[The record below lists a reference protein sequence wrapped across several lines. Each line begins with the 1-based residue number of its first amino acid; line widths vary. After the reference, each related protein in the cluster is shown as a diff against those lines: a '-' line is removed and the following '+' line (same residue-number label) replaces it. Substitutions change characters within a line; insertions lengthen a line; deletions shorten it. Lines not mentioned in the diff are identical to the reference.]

1 MTQCPSTYEEAM
13 ISKDS
18 KEWNIAIKNKIKNMY
33 DKNVMMVVNIKDI
46 PKNTNIIDTRWV
58 LVIKNNNTKK
68 ARLVVKGCQQKEGE
82 YFISTYSPTAH
93 SDSLR
98 ITIVIAS
105 INTWNL
111 KQLNIKSSIFKC

>member
-18 KEWNIAIKNKIKNMY
+18 KEWNIAIKNEIKNMY

-58 LVIKNNNTKK
+58 LAKK
-68 ARLVVKGCQQKEGE
+68 M
-82 YFISTYSPTAH
+82 I
-93 SDSLR
+93 
-98 ITIVIAS
+98 I
-105 INTWNL
+105 L
-111 KQLNIKSSIFKC
+111 KKPD

>member
-13 ISKDS
+13 ISKVS
-18 KEWNIAIKNKIKNMY
+18 KEWNIATKNEIKNMY
-33 DKNVMMVVNIKDI
+33 DKNVMMVVDIDDI
-46 PKNTNIIDTRWV
+46 PKNANIIDTRWV
-58 LVIKNNNTKK
+58 LVIKNDNIKKK
-68 ARLVVKGCQQKEGE
+68 ARLVAKGCQQKEGE

-111 KQLNIKSSIFKC
+111 KQLNIKSSNI